1 MWDLWLQLLE
11 SLETVCSGD
20 KSLAGTLDHIYGS
33 FLETIALFHCFKSAR
48 LLSPG
53 VVESQKKYITCS
65 SLPHVGVPHGHRSQ
79 AIWLFFWGSRLPG
92 PRNSCFL

>member
-33 FLETIALFHCFKSAR
+33 FLETIALFHCFKSPR

-65 SLPHVGVPHGHRSQ
+65 SLPHVGVPLATDLSDLAFLLRKQ
-79 AIWLFFWGSRLPG
+79 AAWS
-92 PRNSCFL
+92 